1 MFSYWNTNRANSL
14 SPTCSVPGTS
24 PSTKGVS
31 PVSNS
36 LEDNLLRAVYG
47 ATYNVNAGEREST
60 DAECESKVSSSDQ
73 SCLLTSRF
81 MLNPL
86 PLTT

>member
-1 MFSYWNTNRANSL
+1 MF
-14 SPTCSVPGTS
+14 
-24 PSTKGVS
+24 
-31 PVSNS
+31 
-36 LEDNLLRAVYG
+36 
-47 ATYNVNAGEREST
+47 NVNAGEREST

-73 SCLLTSRF
+73 SCLLTPRF